1 MRFSTIVA
9 AGLLAAISSP
19 AIGQQPAAQSTKG
32 ATKQLAAADL
42 KAWKTI
48 RQTTLSNDGK
58 WLVYVIGP
66 NEGDATLVVRST
78 GTDGKETKFPVGD
91 VATGGGGLTVSADS
105 RWVAYT
111 IAPPASNGRGGR
123 GAGRGGAGAGNAAA
137 ASAAPTQNKMGLVNL
152 ATGEKKEFEKVRRF
166 AFNGDKPTWIAMQN
180 YPDTPAPAATAAPA
194 GGRSG
199 AAGAGGASVTG
210 TDLVL
215 YNLSNSDAVNVGNVA
230 DFSFDESG
238 DWLAYTIDARSEERR
253 VGKRGKA
260 GR

>member
-9 AGLLAAISSP
+9 AGLLAAISSS
-19 AIGQQPAAQSTKG
+19 AIGQQPAAQSSKG

-78 GTDGKETKFPVGD
+78 GTDAKETKFPVGD
-91 VATGGGGLTVSADS
+91 ATAGGAVTVSADS

-123 GAGRGGAGAGNAAA
+123 GAGRGGAANATAA
-137 ASAAPTQNKMGLVNL
+137 PTAPTAPTQNKMGLVNL
-152 ATGEKKEFEKVRRF
+152 ASGEKKEFEKVRRF
-166 AFNGDKPTWIAMQN
+166 AFNGDRPTWIAMQS
-180 YPDTPAPAATAAPA
+180 YPDSPA
-194 GGRSG
+194 
-199 AAGAGGASVTG
+199 
-210 TDLVL
+210 
-215 YNLSNSDAVNVGNVA
+215 
-230 DFSFDESG
+230 
-238 DWLAYTIDARSEERR
+238 
-253 VGKRGKA
+253 
-260 GR
+260 

>member
-32 ATKQLAAADL
+32 ATKQLTPADL

-78 GTDGKETKFPVGD
+78 GADGKETKFPVGD
-91 VATGGGGLTVSADS
+91 AGAAGGAVTVSADS

-111 IAPPASNGRGGR
+111 IAPPASNARGGR
-123 GAGRGGAGAGNAAA
+123 GAGRGGAATAGAAP
-137 ASAAPTQNKMGLVNL
+137 AAPTQNKMGLVNL
-152 ATGEKKEFEKVRRF
+152 ATGEKKEVEKVRRF
-166 AFNGDKPTWIAMQN
+166 AFNGDKPTWIAMQS
-180 YPDTPAPAATAAPA
+180 YSDTPAPTGNAAPT
-194 GGRSG
+194 GGRGGGG
-199 AAGAGGASVTG
+199 AAAGGASVTG

-215 YNLSNSDAVNVGNVA
+215 YNLSSSVAVNVGN
-230 DFSFDESG
+230 
-238 DWLAYTIDARSEERR
+238 
-253 VGKRGKA
+253 
-260 GR
+260 